1 MQKRRVGTIS
11 MAVVLIGFGVLIFIS
26 QVNKVSAVELAIKF
40 WPAILFLIG
49 GEILWAVYA
58 NKDEDIKVR
67 YDVLSIF
74 VVLIIVGINL
84 VIYGLIETDMMKRF
98 NLMLSSHTFNYQ
110 MSLNEIEV
118 GEEIKKIVI
127 NPSSHSSLTVR
138 TGKENKI
145 ISTGSLNITTD
156 SEKKAKEF
164 LDDEYIKVN
173 KVGDIAYVSF
183 IGRTDY
189 DDGVHSISP
198 YEFNLTIPEDRKVEI
213 SKVNEL
219 ELILDGIKNDW
230 VIDDVNQT
238 KIRLGKDIDVKI
250 SAFVYGNEVLK
261 GNAKWNIKENSGEG
275 YSVQGELT
283 YEEGENTINIL
294 NSHEVVVDE
303 LE

>member
-238 KIRLGKDIDVKI
+238 KVRLGKDIDVKI
-250 SAFVYGNEVLK
+250 SAFVYGNEALK